1 MSSCCCN
8 SSAGKEVDD
17 DDFNGSVGFPPAAV
31 LILAANFEGGDLRD
45 ADSPRCA
52 LLVTPFGEIFR
63 LLATGELE
71 SFVSSCC
78 CNSTGHKVDDDDF
91 SGLVVFPRAVV
102 LKLAASSDSDSDLGE
117 DASPR
122 CVLLVTPFGEI
133 LIFALL
139 LSWFI
144 FNKKLTNKVT
154 ACDFHQTPLSFCWCF
169 IMQFNTKSFRRIRCY
184 FYISYSCMT
193 N

>member
-1 MSSCCCN
+1 MPRQLAVADVADCSLLATVELESFMSYCCCN

-17 DDFNGSVGFPPAAV
+17 DDFISVGFPPAAV

-78 CNSTGHKVDDDDF
+78 CNSTG
-91 SGLVVFPRAVV
+91 
-102 LKLAASSDSDSDLGE
+102 
-117 DASPR
+117 
-122 CVLLVTPFGEI
+122 LLV
-133 LIFALL
+133 
-139 LSWFI
+139 S
-144 FNKKLTNKVT
+144 
-154 ACDFHQTPLSFCWCF
+154 HRCF
-169 IMQFNTKSFRRIRCY
+169 
-184 FYISYSCMT
+184 
-193 N
+193 